1 MNTCTQ
7 PNCGKK
13 HLAKGFCSFHYEL
26 DRKANGPRCSE
37 DGCVQSVHG
46 HGRCLNHY
54 LKARRRKE
62 IAYKACSIDGC
73 ERVAEQSGVCY
84 AHHFRIAKYGDP
96 DFRLRL
102 ANGEQ
107 TSERKKETAK
117 KCQNNYRATPHG
129 RLRQSVKDA
138 NRRLREG
145 RGIPGITREQS
156 ARLWQTSNCGICGG
170 LMFDEQKSL
179 DHCIPL
185 ARGGANDIHNLQMA
199 HLACNQRK
207 SDRLIA
213 A

>member
-1 MNTCTQ
+1 M
-7 PNCGKK
+7 
-13 HLAKGFCSFHYEL
+13 HYERQ
-26 DRKANGPRCSE
+26 RKANGPRCSR
-37 DGCVQSVHG
+37 DGCEKGVHG
-46 HGRCLNHY
+46 HGLCMNHY
-54 LKARRRKE
+54 LKARRRKT
-62 IAYKACSIDGC
+62 IPFKLCSIDGC
-73 ERVAEQSGVCY
+73 ERVSEVSGLCV
-84 AHHFRIAKYGDP
+84 AHSIRISKYGDP
-96 DFRLRL
+96 EFRLRL

-107 TSERKKETAK
+107 TPERKKETAK
-117 KCQNNYRATPHG
+117 KCQSNYRKTPHG

-156 ARLWQTSNCGICGG
+156 ARLWQASNCGICGG
-170 LMFDEQKSL
+170 LMFDEHKSL
-179 DHCIPL
+179 DHRIPL